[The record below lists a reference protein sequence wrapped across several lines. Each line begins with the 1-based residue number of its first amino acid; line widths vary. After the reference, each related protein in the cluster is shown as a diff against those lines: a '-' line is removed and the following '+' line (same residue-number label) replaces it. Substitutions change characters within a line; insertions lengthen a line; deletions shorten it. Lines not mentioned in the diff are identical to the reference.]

1 MITQK
6 YNLNMIP
13 DTVPVSVG
21 VSQYD
26 KTSRTI
32 VFSIYNGDVL
42 FSIPSGSTAF
52 VRGTK
57 LDKTGFEYPCTING
71 SDISFNIEEQM
82 TVLAG
87 RFPVEL
93 RIINSGEILGTA
105 NFMLNV
111 EASPLSDD
119 TIISDTDMPLIQ
131 EASAAADRAE
141 AAATQASN
149 ILSSVAKAQTIT
161 SGTLLDA
168 LVNNGDSSDFLKI
181 GSFECSDF
189 PDGYKTREAG
199 ISIIR
204 QKSTSWSVTRG
215 VVELTVYGA
224 ENITFKRII
233 YQNQW
238 ATDWQMYR
246 GKLNTFAKK
255 IFTTTAGTTAPYPW
269 SVDAKVDGYTVANFV
284 VYTGFSSSRMTN
296 AEDISA
302 NDVIWGY
309 SSEAG
314 TTVRVM
320 VFYVAT
326 DYINIL

>member
-32 VFSIYNGDVL
+32 IFSIYNGDVL

-57 LDKTGFEYPCTING
+57 PDKTGFEYACSISG
-71 SDISFNIEEQM
+71 SDISFDIQEQM

-141 AAATQASN
+141 AAASQASSV
-149 ILSSVAKAQTIT
+149 LSSAVKKVNNVAPDSSGNVELDFGTVKSVNNVSPDTNGNVTLDYGTVKTINNVSPDSSGNVNVAQFKKKTYTVT
-161 SGTLLDA
+161 SG
-168 LVNNGDSSDFLKI
+168 
-181 GSFECSDF
+181 
-189 PDGYKTREAG
+189 EAN
-199 ISIIR
+199 S
-204 QKSTSWSVTRG
+204 QW
-215 VVELTVYGA
+215 
-224 ENITFKRII
+224 RID
-233 YQNQW
+233 YSE
-238 ATDWQMYR
+238 
-246 GKLNTFAKK
+246 
-255 IFTTTAGTTAPYPW
+255 P
-269 SVDAKVDGYTVANFV
+269 GYTAVAATLR
-284 VYTGFSSSRMTN
+284 YDYGSSSYCAIQVFSDSVVIGYTSRASHTIWV
-296 AEDISA
+296 DVLWIS
-302 NDVIWGY
+302 
-309 SSEAG
+309 
-314 TTVRVM
+314 
-320 VFYVAT
+320 T
-326 DYINIL
+326 DFVDLS